1 MCGYYGGEM
10 LLPPFLLVADD
21 AGHVKSMTALLTRIG
36 LANEVRVSPTL
47 SDAKA
52 YLGGC
57 ATSRLPVIVLTRALV
72 ADGSGLS
79 LIEWMRGQADAI
91 AALDVIALVDEGD
104 AAACSEAAQL
114 GATLVPEPVEMRALI
129 AAMKSL
135 ALPEQARIDPATLMV
150 RVELWPRLGGVSR
163 Q

>member
-1 MCGYYGGEM
+1 M

-21 AGHVKSMTALLTRIG
+21 AGHVRAMTTMLTRIG

-72 ADGSGLS
+72 GDETGVA

-91 AALDVIALVDEGD
+91 AALDVIALVDESD
-104 AAACSEAAQL
+104 APTCLDAEKL
-114 GATLVPEPVEMRALI
+114 GATLVSEPVEMRALI

-150 RVELWPRLGGVSR
+150 RVELWPRPGGVSR